1 MVFTSATTRVYTIKS
16 ASISKIFLFAI
27 ACLQIKMYTLYNL
40 LLIATKLMYIIYGVI
55 RLTELLVKAFV
66 KDKDN
71 ITNPMVRGRYGILS
85 GCAGVAVN
93 ILLFAAKFFVG
104 IITNSISITADA
116 VNNLSD
122 AGSCAVTVFGFKMSS
137 KPADDEH
144 PFGHGRIE
152 YITAMVVSFIV
163 LFMGFELLT
172 QSIDKIRNPEDVK
185 FSLVGAIIIGVSIF
199 GKLWLAL
206 FNRKLGKK
214 INSPAMTAVVA
225 DSLSDIAATSVTLI
239 ALILSNFYPSLHIDG
254 WLGIIVAG
262 FVLKAGF
269 GIFKETLNSLIGE
282 PPTKETVK
290 KLEEKILSYEKV
302 TGIHDLILHNYGP
315 DKFFGSVHVEMPS
328 DFDVLHSHDIIDN
341 IERDIMQEFG
351 IMFSIHYDPIEV
363 NNERVTELKTIAE
376 TAVKRINA
384 DLTIHDFRVVDGP
397 SHTNLI
403 FDVVVPR
410 KFPLSNDDLMAEISS
425 EISKNGTN
433 FFAVMNIEHAFV

>member
-1 MVFTSATTRVYTIKS
+1 MTD
-16 ASISKIFLFAI
+16 
-27 ACLQIKMYTLYNL
+27 
-40 LLIATKLMYIIYGVI
+40 
-55 RLTELLVKAFV
+55 LLVKLFV
-66 KDKDN
+66 KDSDN
-71 ITNPMVRGRYGILS
+71 VSNPKVRGRYGILS
-85 GCAGVAVN
+85 GCAGIVVN
-93 ILLFAAKFFVG
+93 VILFLAKFLVG
-104 IITNSISITADA
+104 TVTNSIAITADA

-137 KPADDEH
+137 KPADEDH

-172 QSIDKIRNPEDVK
+172 QSIDKIRNPEDVT
-185 FSLVGAIIIGVSIF
+185 FNLVGAIIIAVSIF

-214 INSPAMTAVVA
+214 ISSPAMTAVVA

-239 ALILSNFYPSLHIDG
+239 ALVLSNFFPSLHIDG

-262 FVLKAGF
+262 FVLKAGY

-282 PPTKETVK
+282 PPTKETVE
-290 KLEEKILSYEKV
+290 KLEAKILSYEHV

-328 DFDVLHSHDIIDN
+328 DFDVLYSHDIIDN
-341 IERDIMQEFG
+341 IERDVMAEFG
-351 IMFSIHYDPIEV
+351 ILLSIHYDPVEV
-363 NNERVTELKTIAE
+363 NNARVNELKIIAE
-376 TAVKRINA
+376 SAVKRISEE
-384 DLTIHDFRVVDGP
+384 LSIHDFRVVDGP

-410 KFPLSNDDLMAEISS
+410 KFSLSNDDLMAEISS

-433 FFAVMNIEHAFV
+433 FFAVMNIEYAFV

>member
-1 MVFTSATTRVYTIKS
+1 MTD
-16 ASISKIFLFAI
+16 
-27 ACLQIKMYTLYNL
+27 
-40 LLIATKLMYIIYGVI
+40 
-55 RLTELLVKAFV
+55 LLVRLFV
-66 KDKDN
+66 KDSDN
-71 ITNPMVRGRYGILS
+71 ISNPKVRGRYGILS
-85 GCAGVAVN
+85 GCAGIVVN
-93 ILLFAAKFFVG
+93 VILFLAKFLVG
-104 IITNSISITADA
+104 TVTNSIAITADA

-137 KPADDEH
+137 KPADEDH

-172 QSIDKIRNPEDVK
+172 QSIDKIRNPEDVT
-185 FSLVGAIIIGVSIF
+185 FNLVGAIIIAVSIF

-239 ALILSNFYPSLHIDG
+239 ALVLSNFFPSLHIDG

-262 FVLKAGF
+262 FVLKAGY

-282 PPTKETVK
+282 PPTKETVE
-290 KLEEKILSYEKV
+290 KLEAKILSYEHV

-328 DFDVLHSHDIIDN
+328 DFDVLYSHDIIDN
-341 IERDIMQEFG
+341 IERDVMAEFG
-351 IMFSIHYDPIEV
+351 ILLSIHYDPVEV
-363 NNERVTELKTIAE
+363 NNARVNELKIIAE
-376 TAVKRINA
+376 SAVKRISEE
-384 DLTIHDFRVVDGP
+384 LSIHDFRVVDGP

-410 KFPLSNDDLMAEISS
+410 KFSLSNNDLMAEISS

-433 FFAVMNIEHAFV
+433 FFAVMNIEYAFV

>member
-1 MVFTSATTRVYTIKS
+1 MTD
-16 ASISKIFLFAI
+16 
-27 ACLQIKMYTLYNL
+27 
-40 LLIATKLMYIIYGVI
+40 
-55 RLTELLVKAFV
+55 LLVRLFV
-66 KDKDN
+66 KDSDN
-71 ITNPMVRGRYGILS
+71 ISNPKVRGRYGILS
-85 GCAGVAVN
+85 GCAGIVVN
-93 ILLFAAKFFVG
+93 VILFLAKFLVG
-104 IITNSISITADA
+104 TVTNSIAITADA

-137 KPADDEH
+137 KPADEDH

-172 QSIDKIRNPEDVK
+172 QSIDKIRNPEYVT
-185 FSLVGAIIIGVSIF
+185 FNLVGAIIIAVSIF

-239 ALILSNFYPSLHIDG
+239 ALVLSNFFPSLHIDG

-262 FVLKAGF
+262 FVLKAGY

-282 PPTKETVK
+282 PPTKETVE
-290 KLEEKILSYEKV
+290 KLEAKILSYEHV

-328 DFDVLHSHDIIDN
+328 DFDVLYSHDIIDN
-341 IERDIMQEFG
+341 IERDVMAEFG
-351 IMFSIHYDPIEV
+351 ILLSIHYDPVEV
-363 NNERVTELKTIAE
+363 NNARVNELKIIAE
-376 TAVKRINA
+376 SAVKRISEE
-384 DLTIHDFRVVDGP
+384 LSIHDFRVVDGP

-410 KFPLSNDDLMAEISS
+410 KFSLSNDDLMAEISS

-433 FFAVMNIEHAFV
+433 FFAVMNIEYAFV

>member
-1 MVFTSATTRVYTIKS
+1 MTD
-16 ASISKIFLFAI
+16 
-27 ACLQIKMYTLYNL
+27 
-40 LLIATKLMYIIYGVI
+40 
-55 RLTELLVKAFV
+55 LLVKLFV
-66 KDKDN
+66 KDSDN
-71 ITNPMVRGRYGILS
+71 VSNPKVRGRYGILS
-85 GCAGVAVN
+85 GCAGIVVN
-93 ILLFAAKFFVG
+93 VILFLAKFLVG
-104 IITNSISITADA
+104 TVTNSIAITADA

-137 KPADDEH
+137 KPADEDH

-172 QSIDKIRNPEDVK
+172 QSIDKIRNPEDVT
-185 FSLVGAIIIGVSIF
+185 FNLVGAIIIAVSIF

-239 ALILSNFYPSLHIDG
+239 ALVLSNFFPSLHIDG

-262 FVLKAGF
+262 FVLKAGY

-282 PPTKETVK
+282 PPTKETVE
-290 KLEEKILSYEKV
+290 KLEAKILSYEHV

-328 DFDVLHSHDIIDN
+328 DFDVLYSHDIIDN
-341 IERDIMQEFG
+341 IERDVMAEFG
-351 IMFSIHYDPIEV
+351 ILLSIHYDPVEV
-363 NNERVTELKTIAE
+363 NNARVNELKIIAE
-376 TAVKRINA
+376 SAVKRISEE
-384 DLTIHDFRVVDGP
+384 LSIHDFRVVDGP

-410 KFPLSNDDLMAEISS
+410 KFSLSNDDLMAEISS

-433 FFAVMNIEHAFV
+433 FFAVMNIEYAFV

>member
-1 MVFTSATTRVYTIKS
+1 
-16 ASISKIFLFAI
+16 
-27 ACLQIKMYTLYNL
+27 
-40 LLIATKLMYIIYGVI
+40 
-55 RLTELLVKAFV
+55 
-66 KDKDN
+66 
-71 ITNPMVRGRYGILS
+71 
-85 GCAGVAVN
+85 
-93 ILLFAAKFFVG
+93 
-104 IITNSISITADA
+104 
-116 VNNLSD
+116 
-122 AGSCAVTVFGFKMSS
+122 MSS

-185 FSLVGAIIIGVSIF
+185 FSLVGAIIIGISIF

-315 DKFFGSVHVEMPS
+315 DKFFGSIHVEMPS
-328 DFDVLHSHDIIDN
+328 DFDVLYSHDIIDN
-341 IERDIMQEFG
+341 IERDIMREFG
-351 IMFSIHYDPIEV
+351 IMLSIHYDPIEV

-384 DLTIHDFRVVDGP
+384 DLTIHDFRMVESP

-403 FDVVVPR
+403 FDLVIPYGHKQSR
-410 KFPLSNDDLMAEISS
+410 QEIADIVAD
-425 EISKNGTN
+425 EVKKYNPMYCCVIT
-433 FFAVMNIEHAFV
+433 VEHSFV

>member
-1 MVFTSATTRVYTIKS
+1 MTT
-16 ASISKIFLFAI
+16 
-27 ACLQIKMYTLYNL
+27 
-40 LLIATKLMYIIYGVI
+40 LLIKLFI
-55 RLTELLVKAFV
+55 

-71 ITNPMVRGRYGILS
+71 ITNPKVRGRYGILS
-85 GCAGVAVN
+85 G
-93 ILLFAAKFFVG
+93 FVG
-104 IITNSISITADA
+104 IAVNVILFLAKFLVGTMTNSIAITADA

-122 AGSCAVTVFGFKMSS
+122 AGSCAVTVFGFKMAS
-137 KPADDEH
+137 KPADADH

-163 LFMGFELLT
+163 LFMGFELAT
-172 QSIDKIRNPEDVK
+172 QSVDKIRNPEDVT
-185 FSLVGAIIIGVSIF
+185 FSLVGAIIIGISIF

-239 ALILSNFYPSLHIDG
+239 ALILSNFFPTLRIDG
-254 WLGIIVAG
+254 WLGILVAG
-262 FVLKAGF
+262 FVLKAGY
-269 GIFKETLNSLIGE
+269 GIFKETLNALIGN
-282 PPTKETVK
+282 PPTKETVE
-290 KLEEKILSYEKV
+290 KLESKILSYENV

-328 DFDVLHSHDIIDN
+328 DIDVMISHDIIDN
-341 IERDIMQEFG
+341 IERDIFHESG
-351 IMFSIHYDPIEV
+351 IQLSIHYDPIEV
-363 NNERVTELKTIAE
+363 NNERVQELKVIAD
-376 TAVKRINA
+376 TAVRRISEE
-384 DLTIHDFRVVDGP
+384 LSIHDFRVVDGP

-425 EISKNGTN
+425 EISKNGRN
-433 FFAVMNIEHAFV
+433 FFAVINIEYAFV

>member
-1 MVFTSATTRVYTIKS
+1 MGAVKHLDKPDFLNNLPIYSKTTQKFPLTVLRVADIKC
-16 ASISKIFLFAI
+16 IIKQ
-27 ACLQIKMYTLYNL
+27 LQITLS
-40 LLIATKLMYIIYGVI
+40 GVR
-55 RLTELLVKAFV
+55 RLTELLIKAFI

-71 ITNPMVRGRYGILS
+71 VTNPAVRGRYGILS
-85 GCAGVAVN
+85 GCVGIAVN
-93 ILLFAAKFFVG
+93 VILFIAKFVVG
-104 IITNSISITADA
+104 LITNSISITADA

-122 AGSCAVTVFGFKMSS
+122 AGSCAVTVFGFKMAG

-163 LFMGFELLT
+163 LFMGFELAT
-172 QSIDKIRNPEDVK
+172 QSIDKIRNPEDVT
-185 FSLVGAIIIGVSIF
+185 FSLVGAVIIGISIF

-239 ALILSNFYPSLHIDG
+239 ALVLSHFYPQLHIDG

-262 FVLKAGF
+262 FVLKAGY

-282 PPTKETVK
+282 PPSKETVK
-290 KLEEKILSYEKV
+290 KLEEKILSYENV
-302 TGIHDLILHNYGP
+302 MGIHDLILHNYGP

-328 DFDVLHSHDIIDN
+328 DFNVLHSHDIIDN
-341 IERDIMQEFG
+341 IERDVMKDFG
-351 IMFSIHYDPIEV
+351 IILSIHYDPLEI
-363 NNERVTELKTIAE
+363 NNERIRELKEIAE
-376 TAVKRINA
+376 SSVKRINEG
-384 DLTIHDFRVVDGP
+384 LSIHDFRVVEGP
-397 SHTNLI
+397 INTNLI

-410 KFPLSNDDLMAEISS
+410 KFPMSNDDLMAEISS
-425 EISKNGTN
+425 EISKKGTN
-433 FFAVMNIEHAFV
+433 FYAVINIEHAFV

>member
-1 MVFTSATTRVYTIKS
+1 M
-16 ASISKIFLFAI
+16 
-27 ACLQIKMYTLYNL
+27 
-40 LLIATKLMYIIYGVI
+40 
-55 RLTELLVKAFV
+55 TELLVKLFV
-66 KDKDN
+66 KDSDN
-71 ITNPMVRGRYGILS
+71 ITNSKVRGRYGILS
-85 GCAGVAVN
+85 GCAGIVVN
-93 ILLFAAKFFVG
+93 VILFLAKFLVG
-104 IITNSISITADA
+104 TVTNSIAITADA

-137 KPADDEH
+137 KPADEDH

-172 QSIDKIRNPEDVK
+172 QSIDKIRNPEDVT
-185 FSLVGAIIIGVSIF
+185 FNLVGAIIIAVSIF

-239 ALILSNFYPSLHIDG
+239 ALILSNFFPSLHIDG

-262 FVLKAGF
+262 FVLKAGY

-282 PPTKETVK
+282 PPTKETVE
-290 KLEEKILSYEKV
+290 KLEAKILSYENV

-328 DFDVLHSHDIIDN
+328 DFDVLYSHDIIDN
-341 IERDIMQEFG
+341 IERDVMAEFG
-351 IMFSIHYDPIEV
+351 ILLSIHYDPIEV
-363 NNERVTELKTIAE
+363 NNTRVTELRDIAE
-376 TAVKRINA
+376 SAVKRISKE
-384 DLTIHDFRVVDGP
+384 LTIHDFRVVDGP

-410 KFPLSNDDLMAEISS
+410 KFSLSPDDLMAEISS

-433 FFAVMNIEHAFV
+433 FFAVMNIEYAFV

>member
-1 MVFTSATTRVYTIKS
+1 M
-16 ASISKIFLFAI
+16 
-27 ACLQIKMYTLYNL
+27 
-40 LLIATKLMYIIYGVI
+40 
-55 RLTELLVKAFV
+55 TELLVKLFV
-66 KDKDN
+66 KDSDN
-71 ITNPMVRGRYGILS
+71 ITNSKVRGRYGILS
-85 GCAGVAVN
+85 GCAGIVVN
-93 ILLFAAKFFVG
+93 VILFLAKFLVG
-104 IITNSISITADA
+104 TVTNSIAITADA

-137 KPADDEH
+137 KPADEDH

-172 QSIDKIRNPEDVK
+172 QSIDKIRNPEDVT
-185 FSLVGAIIIGVSIF
+185 FNLVGAIIIAVSIF

-239 ALILSNFYPSLHIDG
+239 ALILSNFFPSLHIDG

-262 FVLKAGF
+262 FVLKAGY

-282 PPTKETVK
+282 PPTKETVE
-290 KLEEKILSYEKV
+290 KLEAKILSYENV

-328 DFDVLHSHDIIDN
+328 DFDVLYSHDIIDN
-341 IERDIMQEFG
+341 IERDVMAEFG
-351 IMFSIHYDPIEV
+351 ILLSIHYDPIEV
-363 NNERVTELKTIAE
+363 NNTRVNELRVIAE
-376 TAVKRINA
+376 TAVKRISEE
-384 DLTIHDFRVVDGP
+384 LTIHDFRVVDGP

-410 KFPLSNDDLMAEISS
+410 KFSLSPDDLMAEISS

-433 FFAVMNIEHAFV
+433 FFAVMNIEYAFV

>member
-1 MVFTSATTRVYTIKS
+1 MTD
-16 ASISKIFLFAI
+16 
-27 ACLQIKMYTLYNL
+27 
-40 LLIATKLMYIIYGVI
+40 
-55 RLTELLVKAFV
+55 LLVRLFV
-66 KDKDN
+66 KDSDN
-71 ITNPMVRGRYGILS
+71 ISNPKVRGRYGILS
-85 GCAGVAVN
+85 GCAGIVVN
-93 ILLFAAKFFVG
+93 VILFLAKFLVG
-104 IITNSISITADA
+104 TVTNSIAITADA

-137 KPADDEH
+137 KPADEGH

-172 QSIDKIRNPEDVK
+172 QSIDKIRNPEDVT
-185 FSLVGAIIIGVSIF
+185 FNLVGAIIIAVSIF

-239 ALILSNFYPSLHIDG
+239 ALVLSNFFPSLHIDG

-262 FVLKAGF
+262 FVLKAGY

-282 PPTKETVK
+282 PPTKETVE
-290 KLEEKILSYEKV
+290 KLEAKILSYEHV

-328 DFDVLHSHDIIDN
+328 DFDVLYSHDIIDN
-341 IERDIMQEFG
+341 IERDVMAEFG
-351 IMFSIHYDPIEV
+351 ILLSIHYDPVEV
-363 NNERVTELKTIAE
+363 NNARVNELKIIAE
-376 TAVKRINA
+376 SAVKRISEE
-384 DLTIHDFRVVDGP
+384 LSIHDFRVVDGP

-410 KFPLSNDDLMAEISS
+410 KFSLSNDDLMAEISS

-433 FFAVMNIEHAFV
+433 FFAVMNIEYAFV

>member
-1 MVFTSATTRVYTIKS
+1 MTD
-16 ASISKIFLFAI
+16 
-27 ACLQIKMYTLYNL
+27 
-40 LLIATKLMYIIYGVI
+40 
-55 RLTELLVKAFV
+55 LLVRLFV
-66 KDKDN
+66 KDSDN
-71 ITNPMVRGRYGILS
+71 ISNPKVRGRYGILS
-85 GCAGVAVN
+85 GCAGIVVN
-93 ILLFAAKFFVG
+93 VILFLAKFLVG
-104 IITNSISITADA
+104 TVTNSIAITADA

-137 KPADDEH
+137 KPADEDH

-172 QSIDKIRNPEDVK
+172 QSIDKIRNPEDVT
-185 FSLVGAIIIGVSIF
+185 FNLVGAIIIAVSIF

-239 ALILSNFYPSLHIDG
+239 ALVLSKFFPSLHIDG

-262 FVLKAGF
+262 FVLKAGY

-282 PPTKETVK
+282 PPTKETVE
-290 KLEEKILSYEKV
+290 KLEAKILSYEHV

-328 DFDVLHSHDIIDN
+328 DFDVLYSHDIIDN
-341 IERDIMQEFG
+341 IERDVMAEFG
-351 IMFSIHYDPIEV
+351 IILSIHYDPVEV
-363 NNERVTELKTIAE
+363 NNARVNELKIIAE
-376 TAVKRINA
+376 SAVKRISKE
-384 DLTIHDFRVVDGP
+384 LSIHDFRVVDGP

-433 FFAVMNIEHAFV
+433 FFAVMNIEYAFV

>member
-1 MVFTSATTRVYTIKS
+1 MTD
-16 ASISKIFLFAI
+16 
-27 ACLQIKMYTLYNL
+27 
-40 LLIATKLMYIIYGVI
+40 
-55 RLTELLVKAFV
+55 LLVKLFV
-66 KDKDN
+66 KDSDN
-71 ITNPMVRGRYGILS
+71 VSNPKVRGRYGILS
-85 GCAGVAVN
+85 GCAGIVVN
-93 ILLFAAKFFVG
+93 VILFLAKFLVG
-104 IITNSISITADA
+104 TVTNSIAITADA

-137 KPADDEH
+137 KPADEDH

-172 QSIDKIRNPEDVK
+172 QSIDKIRNPEDVT
-185 FSLVGAIIIGVSIF
+185 FNLVGAIIIAVSIF

-239 ALILSNFYPSLHIDG
+239 ALVLSNFFPSLHIDG

-262 FVLKAGF
+262 FVLKAGY

-282 PPTKETVK
+282 PPTKETVE
-290 KLEEKILSYEKV
+290 KLEAKILSYEHV

-328 DFDVLHSHDIIDN
+328 DFDVLYSHDIIDN
-341 IERDIMQEFG
+341 IERDIMAEFG
-351 IMFSIHYDPIEV
+351 ILLSIHYDPVEV
-363 NNERVTELKTIAE
+363 NNARVNELKIIAE
-376 TAVKRINA
+376 SAVKRISEE
-384 DLTIHDFRVVDGP
+384 LSIHDFRVVDGP

-410 KFPLSNDDLMAEISS
+410 KFSLSNDDLMAEISS

-433 FFAVMNIEHAFV
+433 FFAVMNIEYAFV

>member
-1 MVFTSATTRVYTIKS
+1 M
-16 ASISKIFLFAI
+16 
-27 ACLQIKMYTLYNL
+27 
-40 LLIATKLMYIIYGVI
+40 
-55 RLTELLVKAFV
+55 TELLVKLFI

-71 ITNPMVRGRYGILS
+71 ITNSKVRGRYGILS
-85 GCAGVAVN
+85 GCVGIAVN
-93 ILLFAAKFFVG
+93 VILFLAKFLVG
-104 IITNSISITADA
+104 TMTNSIAITADA

-122 AGSCAVTVFGFKMSS
+122 AGSCAVTVFGFKMAG
-137 KPADDEH
+137 KPADADH

-163 LFMGFELLT
+163 LFMGFELAT
-172 QSIDKIRNPEDVK
+172 QSVDKIRNPEDVT
-185 FSLVGAIIIGVSIF
+185 FNLVGAIIIGLSIF

-206 FNRKLGKK
+206 FNCKLGKK

-239 ALILSNFYPSLHIDG
+239 ALILSKFFPELHIDG

-282 PPTKETVK
+282 PPTKETVEK
-290 KLEEKILSYEKV
+290 IEEKILSYENV
-302 TGIHDLILHNYGP
+302 SGIHDLILHNYGP

-328 DFDVLHSHDIIDN
+328 DIDVMISHDIIDN
-341 IERDIMQEFG
+341 IERDISKEMG
-351 IMFSIHYDPIEV
+351 IQLSIHYDPIEV
-363 NNERVTELKTIAE
+363 NNERVKELKLIAE
-376 TAVKRINA
+376 AAVKRISEE
-384 DLTIHDFRVVDGP
+384 LTIHDFRVVDGP

-403 FDVVVPR
+403 FDVVMPR

-425 EISKNGTN
+425 EISKSGTN
-433 FFAVMNIEHAFV
+433 FFAVMNIEYAFV

>member
-1 MVFTSATTRVYTIKS
+1 M
-16 ASISKIFLFAI
+16 
-27 ACLQIKMYTLYNL
+27 
-40 LLIATKLMYIIYGVI
+40 
-55 RLTELLVKAFV
+55 TELLIKLFV

-71 ITNPMVRGRYGILS
+71 ITSPKVRGRYGILS
-85 GCAGVAVN
+85 GCVGIAVN
-93 ILLFAAKFFVG
+93 VILFAAKFFVG
-104 IITNSISITADA
+104 VITNSISITADA

-144 PFGHGRIE
+144 PYGHGRIE

-172 QSIDKIRNPEDVK
+172 QSVDKIRNPEDVT
-185 FSLVGAIIIGVSIF
+185 FSLVGTIIVAVSIF

-239 ALILSNFYPSLHIDG
+239 ALVLSKFFPELHIDG
-254 WLGIIVAG
+254 WLGIIVSG
-262 FVLKAGF
+262 FVLKAGY

-282 PPTKETVK
+282 PPTKEMVE
-290 KLEEKILSYEKV
+290 KLEQKILSYEKV

-341 IERDIMQEFG
+341 IERDVMAEFG
-351 IMFSIHYDPIEV
+351 ILLSIHYDPLEV
-363 NNERVTELKTIAE
+363 NNERVKELRKIAE
-376 TAVKRINA
+376 SSVKRINEE
-384 DLTIHDFRVVDGP
+384 LTIHDFRVVDGP

-433 FFAVMNIEHAFV
+433 FFAVMNIEHSFV

>member
-1 MVFTSATTRVYTIKS
+1 M
-16 ASISKIFLFAI
+16 
-27 ACLQIKMYTLYNL
+27 
-40 LLIATKLMYIIYGVI
+40 
-55 RLTELLVKAFV
+55 TELLVKAFV

-71 ITNPMVRGRYGILS
+71 ITNPTVRGRYGILS
-85 GCAGVAVN
+85 GCAGIAVN

-185 FSLVGAIIIGVSIF
+185 FSLVGAIIIGISIF

-239 ALILSNFYPSLHIDG
+239 TLILSNFYPSLHIDG

-328 DFDVLHSHDIIDN
+328 DFDVLYSHDIIDN

-351 IMFSIHYDPIEV
+351 IMLSIHYDPIEV

>member
-1 MVFTSATTRVYTIKS
+1 MTT
-16 ASISKIFLFAI
+16 
-27 ACLQIKMYTLYNL
+27 
-40 LLIATKLMYIIYGVI
+40 LLIKLFI
-55 RLTELLVKAFV
+55 

-71 ITNPMVRGRYGILS
+71 ITNPKVRGRYGILS
-85 GCAGVAVN
+85 G
-93 ILLFAAKFFVG
+93 FVG
-104 IITNSISITADA
+104 IAVNVILFLAKFLVGTMTNSIAITADA

-122 AGSCAVTVFGFKMSS
+122 AGSCAVTVFGFKMAS
-137 KPADDEH
+137 KPADADH

-163 LFMGFELLT
+163 LFMGFELAT
-172 QSIDKIRNPEDVK
+172 QSVDKIRNPEDVT
-185 FSLVGAIIIGVSIF
+185 FSLVGAIIIGISIF

-239 ALILSNFYPSLHIDG
+239 ALILSKFFPSLHLDG

-262 FVLKAGF
+262 FVLKAGY
-269 GIFKETLNSLIGE
+269 GIFKETLNALIGN
-282 PPTKETVK
+282 PPTKETVE
-290 KLEEKILSYEKV
+290 KLELKILSYENV

-328 DFDVLHSHDIIDN
+328 DIDVMISHDIIDN
-341 IERDIMQEFG
+341 IERDIFHESG
-351 IMFSIHYDPIEV
+351 IQLSIHYDPIEV
-363 NNERVTELKTIAE
+363 NNERVRELKVIAAA
-376 TAVKRINA
+376 AVRRISEE
-384 DLTIHDFRVVDGP
+384 LSIHDFRVVDGP

-425 EISKNGTN
+425 EISKNGRN
-433 FFAVMNIEHAFV
+433 FFAVINIEYAFV

>member
-1 MVFTSATTRVYTIKS
+1 MNVIL
-16 ASISKIFLFAI
+16 FL
-27 ACLQIKMYTLYNL
+27 
-40 LLIATKLMYIIYGVI
+40 
-55 RLTELLVKAFV
+55 
-66 KDKDN
+66 
-71 ITNPMVRGRYGILS
+71 
-85 GCAGVAVN
+85 
-93 ILLFAAKFFVG
+93 AKFLVG
-104 IITNSISITADA
+104 TVTNSIAITADA

-137 KPADDEH
+137 KPADEDH

-172 QSIDKIRNPEDVK
+172 QSIDKIRNPEDVT
-185 FSLVGAIIIGVSIF
+185 FNLVGAIIIAVSIF

-239 ALILSNFYPSLHIDG
+239 ALVLSNFFPSLHIDG

-262 FVLKAGF
+262 FVLKAGY

-282 PPTKETVK
+282 PPTKETVE
-290 KLEEKILSYEKV
+290 KLEAKILSYEHV

-328 DFDVLHSHDIIDN
+328 DFDVLYSHDIIDN
-341 IERDIMQEFG
+341 IERDVMAEFG
-351 IMFSIHYDPIEV
+351 ILLSIHYDPVEV
-363 NNERVTELKTIAE
+363 NNARVNELKIIAE
-376 TAVKRINA
+376 SAVKRISEE
-384 DLTIHDFRVVDGP
+384 LSIHDFRVVDGP

-410 KFPLSNDDLMAEISS
+410 KFSLSNDDLMAEISS

-433 FFAVMNIEHAFV
+433 FFAVMNIEYAFV

>member
-1 MVFTSATTRVYTIKS
+1 MTD
-16 ASISKIFLFAI
+16 
-27 ACLQIKMYTLYNL
+27 
-40 LLIATKLMYIIYGVI
+40 
-55 RLTELLVKAFV
+55 LLVRLFV
-66 KDKDN
+66 KDSNN
-71 ITNPMVRGRYGILS
+71 ISNPKVRGRYGILS
-85 GCAGVAVN
+85 GCAGIVVN
-93 ILLFAAKFFVG
+93 VILFLAKFLVG
-104 IITNSISITADA
+104 TVTNSIAITADA

-137 KPADDEH
+137 KPADADH

-172 QSIDKIRNPEDVK
+172 QSIDKIRNPEDVT
-185 FSLVGAIIIGVSIF
+185 FNLVGAIIIAVSIF

-239 ALILSNFYPSLHIDG
+239 ALVLSNFFPSLHIDG

-262 FVLKAGF
+262 FVLKAGY

-282 PPTKETVK
+282 PPTKETVE
-290 KLEEKILSYEKV
+290 KLEVKILSYEHV

-328 DFDVLHSHDIIDN
+328 DFDVLYSHDIIDN
-341 IERDIMQEFG
+341 IERDVMAEFG
-351 IMFSIHYDPIEV
+351 ILLSIHYDPVEV
-363 NNERVTELKTIAE
+363 NNARVNELKIIAE
-376 TAVKRINA
+376 SAVKRISEE
-384 DLTIHDFRVVDGP
+384 LSIHDFRVVDGP

-410 KFPLSNDDLMAEISS
+410 KFSLSNDDLMAEISS

-433 FFAVMNIEHAFV
+433 FFAVMNIEYAFV